1 VKVVIDDRL
10 PYVNRRNLGGGYYYP
25 ARLMGSKKSANGAY
39 WSALFEKAA
48 GKFWCTYGHVEGGAP
63 AVAFSMLTGMPTRHI
78 YLPQTSVDKHFKDLE
93 EAVAKK
99 WMMVVGNNLA
109 VYGLPGNHAYS
120 LMNTATLSDGTKLV
134 KLRNPWGTE
143 QYTGPYSDSQL
154 TAAQI
159 QELDHVIGD
168 DGVFWIDM
176 NTFFLVMNWSNIAMY
191 ENWNTSKLDA
201 TWNRSNSNLNNWTYV
216 NSQTQDVVI
225 GIETFGQNQFAN
237 TTCSPLTK

>member
-1 VKVVIDDRL
+1 
-10 PYVNRRNLGGGYYYP
+10 
-25 ARLMGSKKSANGAY
+25 M
-39 WSALFEKAA
+39 
-48 GKFWCTYGHVEGGAP
+48 
-63 AVAFSMLTGMPTRHI
+63 
-78 YLPQTSVDKHFKDLE
+78 
-93 EAVAKK
+93 AKK

-201 TWNRSNSNLNNWTYV
+201 TWNRSNSNLNNWNYV

-225 GIETFGQNQFAN
+225 GIETYGQKQFAN
-237 TTCSPLTK
+237 TRTCNTPEMPDQVIFSLKDTSGNYVYDRYGDYWNGVNTQLGNGYL